1 MRKTIALAALLSM
14 AAVTWAGDPSEKGVP
29 TSPLRIYSGG
39 ICVGAVQA
47 LNKKLQDEQKNYL
60 KVSFQNTMFFRKNI
74 GVFIDID
81 WFLPGINPGAD
92 LGFDFVP
99 VTGSFR
105 PFIGAGVGAHYFDK
119 RVGKFGDKFGPSGTV
134 HIGFSL
140 DLTDRVQMRMRVPY
154 HIVGNKTND
163 QVIGVDVGFLFSGR
177 FKNVKKL
184 NYN

>member
-1 MRKTIALAALLSM
+1 MRKVIVFAVVLGM
-14 AAVTWAGDPSEKGVP
+14 AAWAGDASEKGVP
-29 TSPLRIYSGG
+29 TSPFRIYSGG
-39 ICVGAVQA
+39 ICAGGVQA

-60 KVSFQNTMFFRKNI
+60 KLSLQNSWSFRKHAA
-74 GVFIDID
+74 VFFDIN

-92 LGFDFVP
+92 IGFDFIP
-99 VTGSFR
+99 MAGSFR
-105 PFIGAGVGAHYFDK
+105 PFIGAGIGGHYFDK
-119 RVGKFGDKFGPSGTV
+119 STGKFGDKFGPSGTI